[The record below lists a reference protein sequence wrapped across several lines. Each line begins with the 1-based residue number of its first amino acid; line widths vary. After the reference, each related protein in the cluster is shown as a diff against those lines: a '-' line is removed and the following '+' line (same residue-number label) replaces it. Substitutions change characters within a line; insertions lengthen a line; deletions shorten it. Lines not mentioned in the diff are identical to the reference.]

1 MERETRAGTSGNKI
15 FLIPS
20 LYPSGPLPH
29 PLSLSFPLLIF
40 SGTSGSCRSPK
51 TTYDITLDSQ
61 RNCMREVREGGER
74 EREPEGPYEI
84 VKRIGKGKGERERYL
99 LS

>member
-1 MERETRAGTSGNKI
+1 MPPPLGAPTRFPRS
-15 FLIPS
+15 
-20 LYPSGPLPH
+20 

-84 VKRIGKGKGERERYL
+84 VKRIGKGKGNLLYL
-99 LS
+99 SLVYFK